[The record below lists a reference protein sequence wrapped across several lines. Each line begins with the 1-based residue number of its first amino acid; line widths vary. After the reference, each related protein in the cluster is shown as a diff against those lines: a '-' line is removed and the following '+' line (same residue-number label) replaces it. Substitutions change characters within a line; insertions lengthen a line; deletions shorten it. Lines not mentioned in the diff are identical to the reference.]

1 MTTLELQELANKLMV
16 ENVDLKAQIEK
27 LTKENNRLATLNK
40 SLKISQ
46 KLKTDECAKYES
58 MWEKEKKATIKYM
71 KLALMATQAVRDLDK
86 TVDELQDQIK
96 FLKLQ
101 SQSPP
106 RIQDVTDGN
115 LE

>member
-16 ENVDLKAQIEK
+16 ENVGLKAQIEQ

-40 SLKISQ
+40 SLKISE
-46 KLKTDECAKYES
+46 KLSIDGRARYES
-58 MWEKEKKATIKYM
+58 MLQKERKDTIKYM
-71 KLALMATQAVRDLDK
+71 KLALMATQTAHHLDK

-96 FLKLQ
+96 DLKLQ

-106 RIQDVTDGN
+106 RIQDVTDSN